1 MVKLIM
7 EGMETVKT
15 WMARQLPGCA
25 DVTRTVS
32 DSLDAPQGFRKW
44 VGVRLHMLICEVCSR
59 YEKQLKFIRKLLG
72 RELPAESLPPE
83 KKEQMRS
90 AIRHGKS

>member
-1 MVKLIM
+1 M

-32 DSLDAPQGFRKW
+32 DSLDAPVGFRKW
-44 VGVRLHMLICEVCSR
+44 IGVRLHMLICDVCSR
-59 YEKQLKFIRKLLG
+59 YEKQLKFIRRLL
-72 RELPAESLPPE
+72 RIETPKVALPAER
-83 KKEQMRS
+83 KESMKAALRQS
-90 AIRHGKS
+90 KE